1 VGAAGGFTRV
11 ESQAREEVLKG
22 HCPLWHNQ
30 AILNEAVFSLNGN
43 LKELERLAAE
53 VSRFCRENG
62 LGEDAE
68 FQLNLVLEE
77 LFVNTVRH
85 GGCEGVENST
95 RVRLRAGGDG
105 VAVEFADR
113 GLPFD
118 PTAAPAADIHAP
130 LEQRPAGGL
139 GIHLVREIMRD
150 LRYERSD
157 GWNQLSMMRPRSHE
171 D

>member
-1 VGAAGGFTRV
+1 
-11 ESQAREEVLKG
+11 LKAN
-22 HCPLWHNQ
+22 CPLWHNQ
-30 AILNEAVFSLNGN
+30 AIPSEAVFSLNGN

-62 LGEDAE
+62 LHGDAE

-85 GGCEGVENST
+85 GGCEGVEDSA
-95 RVRLRAGGDG
+95 RVRLRALDEG

-118 PTAAPAADIHAP
+118 PTAAPEANVNLP
-130 LEQRPAGGL
+130 LAERPVGGL
-139 GIHLVREIMRD
+139 GIHLVREIMRE
-150 LRYERSD
+150 LRYERAGD
-157 GWNQLSMMRPRSHE
+157 WNRLSMKRPRSQAE
-171 D
+171 REQTIS